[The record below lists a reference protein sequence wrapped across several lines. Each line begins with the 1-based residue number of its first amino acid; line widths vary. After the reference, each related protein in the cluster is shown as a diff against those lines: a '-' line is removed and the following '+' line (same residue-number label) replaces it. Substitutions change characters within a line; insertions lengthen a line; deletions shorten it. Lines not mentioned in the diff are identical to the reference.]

1 MKATYKSMSELPIML
16 NANDIMNVL
25 GISRAFAYDLLHD
38 KTLPVI
44 VLGKRRVVNKDKF
57 LAWLEKRE
65 FSDEVQ
71 HG

>member
-1 MKATYKSMSELPIML
+1 MKATYKNMDDLPIML

-38 KTLPVI
+38 QTLPVV

-57 LAWLEKRE
+57 FAWLEKRE
-65 FSDEVQ
+65 ILGEVQ